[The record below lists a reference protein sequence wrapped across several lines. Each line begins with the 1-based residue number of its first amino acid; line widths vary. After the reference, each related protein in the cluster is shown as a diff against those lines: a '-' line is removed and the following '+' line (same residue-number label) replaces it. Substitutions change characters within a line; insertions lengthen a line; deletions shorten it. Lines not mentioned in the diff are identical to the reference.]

1 MGTIFETGYL
11 WYQDQFVSDYG
22 LFVEDGVIQDI
33 APYHALKEK
42 SPAAEVVDM
51 RRLAVVPGTVNAH
64 NHSFQSLLRGIA
76 TDEPFLTWRD
86 QALYR
91 YTPYMDAETLYA
103 GALLAF
109 GEMLSQGVTTVTDF
123 FYIHNHGTDNDEAII
138 QAASDLGIRLVLA
151 RTMYD
156 WAGAPAFYRESIP
169 EAVEHTDR
177 LIKKYQHHPLVRVH
191 PAPHSPHAA
200 SPEMIQ
206 AGHALAKKWGTPF
219 HIHVAEEPFEV
230 EEILRDYGK
239 RPVHYLDQLGV
250 LDDTMIAIHLVWL
263 DDSEVELLGERKVS
277 LAYCPSSNM
286 FLADGVTRIPDL
298 IRTGV
303 RIGLGSDGGCSN
315 NRVSIFEEMRMAAL
329 LQKVNRLDATCVR
342 ASDTFAM
349 GTKNGGHL
357 LRLPIGSLE
366 PGYAADFV
374 GIRTDDLSLQ
384 PFAPNLLPF
393 HLVYSLQP
401 SAIERVIVHGKEVVR
416 DGAIQTVNQ
425 EKIRAL
431 VEKAVSKWPSH

>member
-1 MGTIFETGYL
+1 MTTIYQAGYI
-11 WYQDQFVSDYG
+11 WYQEHFVSEFG
-22 LFVEDGVIQDI
+22 LLVEDDLIKSVDKISILQANYPD
-33 APYHALKEK
+33 AAL
-42 SPAAEVVDM
+42 VDM
-51 RRLAVVPGTVNAH
+51 RHLAIVPGTINAH

-91 YTPYMDAETLYA
+91 YTPYMDEDTLYA

-138 QAASDLGIRLVLA
+138 QAANDLGIRLVFA

-156 WAGAPAFYRESIP
+156 WTGAPASYRESIAD
-169 EAVEHTDR
+169 AVDRTDR
-177 LIKKYQHHPLVRVH
+177 LIQKYLHHPLVRVH
-191 PAPHSPHAA
+191 PAPHSPHGA

-206 AGHALAKKWGTPF
+206 AGHGLAKKWSLPY

-230 EEILRDYGK
+230 EEIMRDYGM
-239 RPVHYLDQLGV
+239 RPVHYLDHLGV
-250 LDDTMIAIHLVWL
+250 LDESMIAIHLVWL
-263 DDSEVELLGERKVS
+263 DDSEIELLGARQAA

-298 IRTGV
+298 MQAGV
-303 RIGLGSDGGCSN
+303 MVGLGSDGGCSN

-329 LQKVNRLDATCVR
+329 LQKVNRLDATCLR

-349 GTKNGGHL
+349 GTANGGKL
-357 LRLPIGSLE
+357 LRLPIGKLE
-366 PGYAADFV
+366 AGYHADFV
-374 GIRTDDLSLQ
+374 GIRIDDLSLQ
-384 PFAPNLLPF
+384 PFAPDLLPY
-393 HLVYSLQP
+393 HLVYSMQP
-401 SAIERVIVHGKEVVR
+401 TAIERVVVHGKEVVR
-416 DGAIQTVNQ
+416 DGRITTVDQ
-425 EKIRAL
+425 EQIRQL
-431 VEKAVSKWPSH
+431 VAKAKSRWP